1 MLLFLY
7 KYFFENN
14 NNIKVYDGLKYINDN
29 PNEKLDSALINY
41 NYLLNLFDFIKKNDK
56 PDYILID
63 GSEKMTNIAEYCMR
77 KNNSIKLYGGIA
89 NLNLWKERK
98 DYLISIHKK
107 ALNSAVSGLI
117 YTTYTDKEEIIE
129 EGTIISKQKIPK
141 WTGIILEE
149 SDIVIHVSSNFEK
162 GKGKKFNMRVMNSK
176 IEDVIQTGLELDI
189 TGKESLS
196 KIFT

>member
-1 MLLFLY
+1 MVWNDKNKNEISVKSDENLPIIKIPIYTIPNMNFEFTEQNNINKEVWLIYAEKGEGKTVLAMTIGQRNKGIISCISFDNKTQFTK

-89 NLNLWKERK
+89 NLNLWKER
-98 DYLISIHKK
+98 
-107 ALNSAVSGLI
+107 
-117 YTTYTDKEEIIE
+117 T
-129 EGTIISKQKIPK
+129 
-141 WTGIILEE
+141 
-149 SDIVIHVSSNFEK
+149 
-162 GKGKKFNMRVMNSK
+162 
-176 IEDVIQTGLELDI
+176 
-189 TGKESLS
+189 
-196 KIFT
+196 